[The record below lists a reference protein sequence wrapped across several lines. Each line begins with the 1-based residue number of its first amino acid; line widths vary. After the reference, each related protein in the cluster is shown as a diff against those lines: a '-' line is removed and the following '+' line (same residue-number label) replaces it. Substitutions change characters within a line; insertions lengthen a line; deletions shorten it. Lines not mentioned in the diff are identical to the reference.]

1 MRFPASFLLSSSLSL
16 LVQQS
21 AARPSRCAATQ
32 QVAKSIYFLSN
43 EDANSVIAVPIGMD
57 GKLFGGTS
65 TATGGKGSLSIDGST
80 NQTAATDGLVS
91 QSSLTVAGHKLFAVN
106 AGSNSVTM
114 FSIDRTDASKLQMVG
129 QPVAVPGEFP
139 NTVAASKKHKIVCV
153 GTTGAVAG
161 VSCSSFSG
169 LGGIEAM
176 DALRPIDLQQTTPPV
191 GPTNTISQVLFSEDE
206 NTLFVMVKGDP
217 AVNNTGFVAS
227 FPVENGQNGACVS
240 QQSTQSSPEGTA
252 VLFGSAPIPGTSD
265 IFATDASF
273 GAAVLSFD
281 SSGAATVKG
290 KAAIDGQKATCWAAV
305 SSVTNSAFV
314 TDVATNRLVEMSLQ
328 DASIMNIIDL
338 SANGDPGLIDLK
350 AAGQFVYAL
359 SPGTGATVPAVTVVD
374 APSKKQVQHFEL
386 QALGASNRA
395 QGMAIL
401 L

>member
-1 MRFPASFLLSSSLSL
+1 MRFSASFLLSSSLWL

-32 QVAKSIYFLSN
+32 QVAKSIYLLSN
-43 EDANSVIAVPIGMD
+43 EDANSVIAVPVGMD
-57 GKLFGGTS
+57 GQLFGGTS
-65 TATGGKGSLSIDGST
+65 TATGGKGSLSIDGAT

-114 FSIDRTDASKLQMVG
+114 FLIDRTDASKLQMVG

-169 LGGIEAM
+169 QGGIEAM
-176 DALRPIDLQQTTPPV
+176 DELRPIDLQQTTPPV
-191 GPTNTISQVLFSEDE
+191 GPTNTVSQVLFSDDE

-227 FPVENGQNGACVS
+227 FPVENGQVS
-240 QQSTQSSPEGTA
+240 QQGTQSSPDGTA

-273 GAAVLSFD
+273 GAAVLSVD
-281 SSGAATVKG
+281 SAGVATVKG
-290 KAAIDGQKATCWAAV
+290 QAAIDGQKATCWAAV

-314 TDVATNRLVEMSLQ
+314 SDVATNRLVQMSLQ
-328 DASIMNIIDL
+328 DASIMSIVDL

-350 AAGQFVYAL
+350 AAGQFIYAL

-374 APSKKQVQHFEL
+374 ATSKSQVQHFEL

-395 QGMAIL
+395 QGMAVL